1 MPVFYRNR
9 CNILNLE
16 MTKKRVSTIITAKV
30 PLSAREKAPRVRAAK
45 HRTEPVSTQPD
56 LRDDVA
62 TIAYGYWESR
72 GRQDGDPVE
81 DWFRAEEEFR
91 RSADVG
97 TQSADVLTRSAT
109 A

>member
-1 MPVFYRNR
+1 
-9 CNILNLE
+9 
-16 MTKKRVSTIITAKV
+16 MTKKQVSTIIAAKV
-30 PLSAREKAPRVRAAK
+30 PLPAREKAPRVSAAK
-45 HRTEPVSTQPD
+45 HRTEPAITQPD

-72 GRQDGDPVE
+72 GRQDGDPAE

-91 RSADVG
+91 RSAG
-97 TQSADVLTRSAT
+97 VLTRNAT